1 MAIAVSL
8 VPAAPLAG
16 ILAIMLAAVVGAS
29 RVYLRIHY
37 PTDALVGQA
46 IGAGTAIGMWAI
58 L

>member
-1 MAIAVSL
+1 MSIAMSVL
-8 VPAAPLAG
+8 LLEPLAG
-16 ILAIMLAAVVGAS
+16 IGAVMLAGAVAAS

-46 IGAGTAIGMWAI
+46 IGAGTATLVWLM